1 MTFFARRF
9 LTPLFV
15 LSVTGAA
22 LALPVSN
29 VATAADARVIVAA
42 TTPLPATSSVVAVPI
57 STNFDVA
64 LALKDPSDLT
74 TFLNALTNSSSP
86 LYRHFLTPAQF
97 AARFGASA
105 ATVNSVR
112 TYLTRFGLHVR
123 LVNAGR
129 TILEMSG
136 RTTNIARAFATP
148 VETVRLSD
156 GSLRAQF
163 AHSAT
168 LPSNIA
174 RQVMSITGLSSVIT
188 MTPRLVSSPRSAH
201 AGAAATPAT
210 CASAQSS
217 GSNIPNG
224 AGGYSAQQQAQLYGL
239 SSAWATGKTGVGQ
252 TIALYELGQ
261 YDPTDTANY
270 FSCYGLSPSVTA
282 INVDGGTTGGFNV
295 EATLD
300 VEEAGAL
307 APGASLEVYQA
318 PNTASGQID
327 VYARIASDNSASII
341 STSWG
346 DCEIDP
352 TGTVAA
358 EQLIFEQMAAQ
369 GQTVIAAAGDSGSS
383 DCTGITS
390 NAPAVDDPASQPLVT
405 GVGGLSVTSI
415 ASPLVETVW
424 NANGGAGGG
433 GVSQIWSRPS
443 WQNAPGMTASETMR
457 MVPDLSVMADPV
469 TGFMMNFTGTSS
481 PTTQTWASIGGTS
494 IGAPLVSAI
503 IATAAQVCGTPRLGF
518 LNPTLYALARTS
530 RGFINVTTGN
540 NDLKGTGKYAA
551 AAGYNMA
558 SGLGSP
564 NTTFVNDLCP
574 SPVSPSKSA
583 LVSSTKTSH
592 VDSLS
597 HFTVVLH
604 DASGNPVQD
613 TAVTLI
619 AKASS
624 GRVIFDSDP
633 SSVKTAGHALYSV
646 TSDTRGDAVFTL
658 STSNPGVITL
668 MVKLHGALFYT
679 TKMVFHP
686 VPLAQQKPLTPAI
699 TSVTARSGGALIS
712 IAAHKSTSPFVV
724 ALQVSLDGGRTW
736 HSYPGRATSLVL
748 RNLKARTKYAIRVR
762 AKNANGYSPVA
773 RVVHVTTLR

>member
-1 MTFFARRF
+1 MTSFARRF
-9 LTPLFV
+9 LTLLFV
-15 LSVTGAA
+15 LSITSAA
-22 LALPVSN
+22 IALPVSN
-29 VATAADARVIVAA
+29 VATAADARVVVAA
-42 TTPLPATSSVVAVPI
+42 TTLLPATSRIVAVPI

-64 LALKDPSDLT
+64 LALKDPSGLT
-74 TFLNALTNSSSP
+74 TFLTNSSSP

-97 AARFGASA
+97 AARFGAST
-105 ATVNSVR
+105 ATLNSVR

-136 RTTNIARAFATP
+136 RTTDIARAFATP
-148 VETVRLSD
+148 VETVHLSD

-168 LPSNIA
+168 LPSSIA
-174 RQVMSITGLSSVIT
+174 REVTSITGLSSVIP
-188 MTPRLVSSPRSAH
+188 MTPRLVSSPRRAH
-201 AGAAATPAT
+201 SVAAATPAT
-210 CASAQSS
+210 CVSARSS
-217 GSNIPNG
+217 DSNIPNG

-270 FSCYGLSPSVTA
+270 FSCYGLTPSVTA
-282 INVDGGTTGGFNV
+282 INVDGGTTGGFNI

-307 APGASLEVYQA
+307 APGASLEIYQA

-383 DCTGITS
+383 DCSGITS

-405 GVGGLSVTSI
+405 GVGGLSVTSL
-415 ASPLVETVW
+415 ANPLVETVW

-469 TGFMMNFTGTSS
+469 TGFMMNFTGKSS
-481 PTTQTWASIGGTS
+481 AATQTWSSIGGTS

-503 IATAAQVCGTPRLGF
+503 VATAAQVCGTTRLGF

-530 RGFINVTTGN
+530 RGFIDVTTGS
-540 NDLKGTGKYAA
+540 NDLKGTGKYS
-551 AAGYNMA
+551 AGVGYDMA
-558 SGLGSP
+558 TGLGSP
-564 NTTFVNDLCP
+564 STSFVDDLCP

-633 SSVKTAGHALYSV
+633 SSVKPAGHALYSV
-646 TSDTRGDAVFTL
+646 TSDTRGDAIFTL
-658 STSNPGVITL
+658 STSNPGVVTL
-668 MVKLHGALFYT
+668 TVKLHGALLYT
-679 TKMVFHP
+679 SKTVFHP
-686 VPLAQQKPLTPAI
+686 VPLAQQKPLTPTI
-699 TSVTARSGGALIS
+699 TRVTARSRGALIS
-712 IAAHKSTSPFVV
+712 VAAHKSTSPFVV
-724 ALQVSLDGGRTW
+724 ALQISLDGGRTW